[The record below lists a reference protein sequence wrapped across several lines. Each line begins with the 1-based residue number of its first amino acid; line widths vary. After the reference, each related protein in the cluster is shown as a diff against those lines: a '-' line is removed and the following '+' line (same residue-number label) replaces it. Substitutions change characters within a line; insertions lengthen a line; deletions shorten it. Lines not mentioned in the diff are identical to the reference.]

1 LREETELR
9 IEWRKGGRV
18 VISELNEGRPGV
30 PAGNAHKPIVGLV
43 GGMGS
48 GKSRVAEAFA
58 RQGAAVVAGDPLG
71 HEALERPEILERI
84 AARWGERVLGEG
96 GVVDRKKLGAI
107 VFASPVERANLE
119 HLVFPWIEAR
129 IREEIAKAQADP
141 RVPFVV
147 LDAAIMLEA
156 GWNNVC
162 DRIVY
167 VHAPREE
174 RLARLT
180 AQRGWNADEVARRE
194 TAQLPLS
201 VKASRADAAVDNS
214 GGPDAMQAQVDD
226 LLRRWHWKS

>member
-1 LREETELR
+1 LTERETD
-9 IEWRKGGRV
+9 
-18 VISELNEGRPGV
+18 V
-30 PAGNAHKPIVGLV
+30 PAGTAHKPIVGLV

-48 GKSRVAEAFA
+48 GKSRVAQAFA
-58 RQGAAVVAGDPLG
+58 RHGAAVVAGDPLG
-71 HEALERPEILERI
+71 HEALERPEILERV
-84 AARWGERVLGEG
+84 AARWGERVVDENGF
-96 GVVDRKKLGAI
+96 VDRRKLGAI

-141 RVPFVV
+141 VVPFVV

-174 RLARLT
+174 RLARLA
-180 AQRGWNADEVARRE
+180 AQRGWTADEVANRE

-214 GGPDAMQAQVDD
+214 GGTDAMQAQVDE
-226 LLRRWHWKS
+226 LVRRWHLKS